1 MEQQAVRKGNSTMT
15 IALIVV
21 VLVLG
26 AVVAYLYI
34 QRSDQ
39 NAPTQP
45 VADTAAQTQA
55 STSGMAVQEDTT
67 PFDPA
72 TATKVPEGQS
82 PEEYLNVYF
91 EACEAGD
98 WQTAFDMLPL
108 GKKTSYGDAD
118 SFGAQLSGYG
128 ISAHEITE
136 QSASDTEAVFIGAM
150 TTSAGKMG
158 YPWTFVNVDG
168 TWYLKTRG
176 AVAFL

>member
-15 IALIVV
+15 IVLIAL
-21 VLVLG
+21 VLVLA
-26 AVVAYLYI
+26 AVVTYLYT
-34 QRSDQ
+34 QRSEQ
-39 NAPTQP
+39 APSVQA
-45 VADTAAQTQA
+45 VADAGAQTQA

-98 WQTAFDMLPL
+98 WQKAFDMLPL
-108 GKKTSYGDAD
+108 GKKTSYGDAET
-118 SFGAQLSGYG
+118 FGAQLSGYG

-168 TWYLKTRG
+168 TWYLRTRG
-176 AVAFL
+176 AVAFM